1 MIARLPARR
10 SKSNAVLFGSRTEA
24 QCGSGNVQ
32 AQAVYAGLDPAT
44 GVATYAVRIANNSEQ
59 TLQTHV
65 RFGTRA
71 AASAHVVAPFSIVE
85 TMVARPLAARPDDR
99 AIVEVRGSGLALA
112 IDAPAS
118 LPARAGNRHTS
129 AALAAACV
137 AAGSLALAGGL
148 FAASQTSHAPLM
160 PRAQT
165 HASPPVAAAPHRAPH
180 AAPKAEPLLDPLD
193 VTPAS
198 VVAGTPILVRYGAH
212 AQSGDVWLLDE
223 RGRVFAKAAMG
234 VAGASSLMVPAE
246 AAGRELRVVATAHR
260 GSERAQ
266 RSALVSV
273 APDPSNVAQVEPS
286 APPSSVTVSPERVP
300 SGGSIHI
307 RLAPHHGEA
316 LIAVTDQGG
325 SIVEEV
331 DVQPDRSTAT
341 LRAPEVGGPTTYD
354 VVVTITKGN
363 SQDQTVHPIA
373 VIP

>member
-1 MIARLPARR
+1 M
-10 SKSNAVLFGSRTEA
+10 LFGSRTEA

-32 AQAVYAGLDPAT
+32 AQAVYAGLDPAS

-71 AASAHVVAPFSIVE
+71 ATSAHVVAPFSVVE

-118 LPARAGNRHTS
+118 LPARVKFRHAS

-137 AAGSLALAGGL
+137 AAGALALAGGL
-148 FAASQTSHAPLM
+148 FAASQTPHMLAM
-160 PRAQT
+160 PRAQA
-165 HASPPVAAAPHRAPH
+165 HALPPVASAPYRAPH
-180 AAPKAEPLLDPLD
+180 VVPRTEPLLDPLE

-198 VVAGTPILVRYGAH
+198 VVAGTPIHVRYGAH

-223 RGRVFAKAAMG
+223 HGRVFAKAAMTL
-234 VAGASSLMVPAE
+234 AGASSLAIPAE
-246 AAGRELRVVATAHR
+246 AAGHELRVVATARR
-260 GSERAQ
+260 GAERAQ
-266 RSALVSV
+266 VSTLVNV
-273 APDPSNVAQVEPS
+273 APDPSNVAELEPS
-286 APPSSVTVSPERVP
+286 PPPASVTVSPERVP

-316 LIAVTDQGG
+316 LVAVTDQGG